1 MATIALFSGQGSQY
15 EKMGLDLVQQDAAL
29 EEIFE
34 VASEVLGFDL
44 YAVIADSDAQTL
56 AHTIYAQPA
65 IMATSLICLE
75 AARSV
80 VSPMMPLPATLWAN
94 MPQWSL
100 RACSLWRTAFGSSK
114 LVQKPWTLRQRQP
127 TVPCVQS

>member
-44 YAVIADSDAQTL
+44 Y
-56 AHTIYAQPA
+56 H
-65 IMATSLICLE
+65 
-75 AARSV
+75 R
-80 VSPMMPLPATLWAN
+80 
-94 MPQWSL
+94 
-100 RACSLWRTAFGSSK
+100 
-114 LVQKPWTLRQRQP
+114 RQRRTDTGSHHLCPAGNHGNFSDLSGGSQEAWFHL
-127 TVPCVQS
+127 

>member
-44 YAVIADSDAQTL
+44 YAVIADSDAQTHHL
-56 AHTIYAQPA
+56 CTAGNYGNL
-65 IMATSLICLE
+65 SG
-75 AARSV
+75 
-80 VSPMMPLPATLWAN
+80 LPG
-94 MPQWSL
+94 
-100 RACSLWRTAFGSSK
+100 GS
-114 LVQKPWTLRQRQP
+114 QKAWLYL
-127 TVPCVQS
+127 

>member
-1 MATIALFSGQGSQY
+1 M
-15 EKMGLDLVQQDAAL
+15 QQDAAL

-65 IMATSLICLE
+65 IMATSLVCLE
-75 AARSV
+75 AAKKRGFTYDAVAGHSLGEYAAMVAAGMLSWRTGSRSSRLV
-80 VSPMMPLPATLWAN
+80 QRQW
-94 MPQWSL
+94 MPQ
-100 RACSLWRTAFGSSK
+100 
-114 LVQKPWTLRQRQP
+114 QRQQ
-127 TVPCVQS
+127 TAQCVPF

>member
-65 IMATSLICLE
+65 IMATSLS
-75 AARSV
+75 AWRQPKSV
-80 VSPMMPLPATLWAN
+80 ALPMTPLPVTLWVN
-94 MPQWSL
+94 MPQW
-100 RACSLWRTAFGSSK
+100 
-114 LVQKPWTLRQRQP
+114 
-127 TVPCVQS
+127 

>member
-44 YAVIADSDAQTL
+44 YAVVADSDAQTL
-56 AHTIYAQPA
+56 AHTIYA
-65 IMATSLICLE
+65 S
-75 AARSV
+75 
-80 VSPMMPLPATLWAN
+80 
-94 MPQWSL
+94 
-100 RACSLWRTAFGSSK
+100 
-114 LVQKPWTLRQRQP
+114 RQSWQLL
-127 TVPCVQS
+127 

>member
-1 MATIALFSGQGSQY
+1 MYIFVHSYEKGMVVMATIALFSGQGSQY

-65 IMATSLICLE
+65 IMATSLVCLE
-75 AARSV
+75 PSILAAS
-80 VSPMMPLPATLWAN
+80 SS
-94 MPQWSL
+94 SL
-100 RACSLWRTAFGSSK
+100 GILS
-114 LVQKPWTLRQRQP
+114 
-127 TVPCVQS
+127 

>member
-1 MATIALFSGQGSQY
+1 
-15 EKMGLDLVQQDAAL
+15 MGLDLVQQDAAL

-65 IMATSLICLE
+65 IMATSLVCLE
-75 AARSV
+75 AAKSV
-80 VSPMMPLPATLWAN
+80 ALPMTPLPVTLWVN
-94 MPQWSL
+94 MPQW
-100 RACSLWRTAFGSSK
+100 
-114 LVQKPWTLRQRQP
+114 
-127 TVPCVQS
+127 

>member
-1 MATIALFSGQGSQY
+1 MYIFVHSYEKGMVVMATIALFSGQGSQY

-65 IMATSLICLE
+65 IMATSLVCLE
-75 AARSV
+75 AAKK
-80 VSPMMPLPATLWAN
+80 
-94 MPQWSL
+94 QWL
-100 RACSLWRTAFGSSK
+100 YL
-114 LVQKPWTLRQRQP
+114 
-127 TVPCVQS
+127 